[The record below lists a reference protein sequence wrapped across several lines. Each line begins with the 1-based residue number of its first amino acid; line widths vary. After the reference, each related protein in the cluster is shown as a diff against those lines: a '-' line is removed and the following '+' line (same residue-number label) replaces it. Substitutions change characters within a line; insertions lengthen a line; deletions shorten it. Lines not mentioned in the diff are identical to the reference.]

1 MSRFCAKER
10 QSRKPAIAAWVLVAI
25 AFGAPSELLGQDH
38 RAEDLAT
45 LQGSVRSSQGYPMAG
60 AKVSLQPEGGTRTLT
75 AQTDSE
81 GSYGFAVS
89 PGGYTLRANMP
100 GYNEAR
106 FTQIV
111 LGPNEVK
118 KVDLTLAQASPQS
131 SQAGSPQSETPEFFD
146 EPRFT
151 VAGVTDPT
159 NLGGHGSDT
168 VVRNKEELAK
178 ATVSLSRTPA
188 EDANNASTLS
198 RAEKPLRDAAGREPD
213 NFDTNHR
220 LGKLLIADGKA
231 REAIPYLER
240 ASRLNPADFDNAY
253 DLAVACAESGEYEH
267 ADTNIRTLLA
277 RQNRDPRDQAKLHHL
292 LGDVEEKRGNPLEAV
307 REYQHAA
314 ELDASEPNFFDW
326 GSEML
331 IHRAAEPAIE
341 VFAKGHH
348 LFPGSVRMLVGLG
361 AAWYSQGSSERAVDR
376 LCEASDLN
384 PDDPTPYLFLGRIQR
399 VETPQSELLV
409 EKLRRF
415 VRLQPENAMANYYYA
430 VSLWRHRQGSEDAD
444 SGHEVKALLQK
455 AVRLDPKL
463 VAGYLQLGIL
473 YSEQK
478 DFSKAVEAYRQA
490 IEVSPRLEEAHYRL
504 AQAYRQ
510 IGEASKARAELQL
523 YGQLSKEAAQQV
535 ERERHEIQQF
545 VYTLRDQP
553 SASQSQ

>member
-1 MSRFCAKER
+1 MSHFCAKER
-10 QSRKPAIAAWVLVAI
+10 PSRKPAIAARVLLAI
-25 AFGAPSELLGQDH
+25 AFSASSELSGQDH
-38 RAEDLAT
+38 QAEDLAT
-45 LQGSVRSSQGYPMAG
+45 LQGSVSSSQGYPMAG
-60 AKVSLQPEGGTRTLT
+60 ATVSLQPEGESRTLAT
-75 AQTDSE
+75 QTDSD
-81 GSYGFAVS
+81 GSYRFAVS
-89 PGGYTLRANMP
+89 PGSYTLHANMH

-111 LGPNEVK
+111 LGPKEVK
-118 KVDLTLAQASPQS
+118 KIDLTLAQASPQS
-131 SQAGSPQSETPEFFD
+131 SQTKASQPAAPEFFD
-146 EPRFT
+146 EPNFT

-178 ATVSLSRTPA
+178 AIVSLSRIPPA
-188 EDANNASTLS
+188 DTDKAASLS
-198 RAEKPLRDAAGREPD
+198 PAEKPLRDAAEREPE
-213 NFDTNHR
+213 NFDANYR
-220 LGKLLIADGKA
+220 FGKLLVADGKA

-267 ADTNIRTLLA
+267 AAVNARALLA
-277 RQNRDPRDQAKLHHL
+277 RQDRDPRDQARLHHL

-314 ELDASEPNFFDW
+314 ELNPSEPNFFDW
-326 GSEML
+326 GSELL

-341 VFAKGHH
+341 VFTKGSH

-361 AAWYSQGSSERAVDR
+361 AAWYSHGSSEQAVVR
-376 LCEASDLN
+376 LCEASDMSPN
-384 PDDPTPYLFLGRIQR
+384 DSMPYLFLGRVQSA
-399 VETPQSELLV
+399 ETTKSELLG

-415 VRLQPENAMANYYYA
+415 VKLQPENALANYYYS
-430 VSLWRHRQGSEDAD
+430 VSLWRRRKSSDDAE
-444 SGHEVKALLQK
+444 SGQQAKALLEE

-463 VAGYLQLGIL
+463 GAAYLQLGIL

-478 DFSKAVEAYRQA
+478 DFSQAIWAFQRA
-490 IEVSPRLEEAHYRL
+490 IEVSPGLEETHYRL

-510 IGEASKARAELQL
+510 TGETSKAKIELQL
-523 YGQLSKEAAQQV
+523 YSELSKEGAQQG

-545 VYTLRDQP
+545 VYTLRDRA